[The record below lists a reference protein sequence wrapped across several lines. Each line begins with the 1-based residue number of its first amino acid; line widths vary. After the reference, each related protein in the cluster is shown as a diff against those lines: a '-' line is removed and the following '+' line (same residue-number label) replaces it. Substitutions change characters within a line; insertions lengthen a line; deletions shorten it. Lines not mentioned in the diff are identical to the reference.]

1 MIGQGF
7 SDYDNQQA
15 QKKKKKT
22 NKKTK
27 TYLQTYSIS
36 KKKKS
41 VNNKLNM
48 DELHFILES
57 SRPSVYACFFY
68 WNHCRVVYNNTW
80 DVFDTDRLP
89 NYRFGYCNTLLINN

>member
-1 MIGQGF
+1 MTI
-7 SDYDNQQA
+7 SRP
-15 QKKKKKT
+15 KKKKNQQKNQNIFT
-22 NKKTK
+22 DIFYIKK
-27 TYLQTYSIS
+27 

>member
-1 MIGQGF
+1 MTI
-7 SDYDNQQA
+7 SRP
-15 QKKKKKT
+15 KKKKKNQQKNQNIFT
-22 NKKTK
+22 DIFYIKK
-27 TYLQTYSIS
+27 